1 MTDREKDIALRE
13 AAHIASPEVKQEP
26 VAWLS
31 VDCIGERY
39 LCFSKPVDNDPV
51 TPLYTYPPD
60 AQAEIA
66 KLDKRIKELEEVD
79 DLLCSDCM
87 DTGWLENRV
96 EGKYPCTCVSETEP
110 YQILV
115 QQNSEQAAEIARL
128 KAVIGECKE
137 VLEDC
142 HQNINQERGFASEI
156 ERDIEQT
163 LAAIKEIDHER

>member
-1 MTDREKDIALRE
+1 MFQ
-13 AAHIASPEVKQEP
+13 AAYDAAPEVQQEP
-26 VAWLS
+26 VAFLS
-31 VDCIGERY
+31 SDCIGERY

-115 QQNSEQAAEIARL
+115 QQNSEQAAEIVRL
-128 KAVIGECKE
+128 RALVGECKAVI
-137 VLEDC
+137 
-142 HQNINQERGFASEI
+142 
-156 ERDIEQT
+156 EQT
-163 LAAIKEIDHER
+163 PRTTRIDWKGIHTPDARTHLRDEALAAIKEEGL